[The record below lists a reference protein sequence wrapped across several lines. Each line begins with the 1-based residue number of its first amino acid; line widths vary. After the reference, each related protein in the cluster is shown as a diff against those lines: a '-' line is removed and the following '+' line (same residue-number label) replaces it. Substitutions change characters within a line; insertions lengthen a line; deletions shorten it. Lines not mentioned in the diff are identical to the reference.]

1 MIRSKVQNGFTISSL
16 YILLAWNYL
25 LKKNHFPIIAD
36 ILNTKSSLILH
47 KHKIANDID
56 NSATF

>member
-1 MIRSKVQNGFTISSL
+1 MDLLFPV
-16 YILLAWNYL
+16 YIFYWHGIIYW
-25 LKKNHFPIIAD
+25 KKNHFPIIAD